1 MTAPRPRRGRQ
12 PPRIPAG
19 YRPPW
24 NCPIGQQVVG
34 RGHAYGDRRLPV
46 AGIVGVAGSAVAAV
60 LAFLQHAWASGVA
73 ATLALVLLLAWLGIF
88 ARISAPI
95 NKRLSA
101 AAYAGDVPRDARAL
115 QERWDSVIVLRA
127 VIQGLALTLLCV
139 SLALR

>member
-1 MTAPRPRRGRQ
+1 M
-12 PPRIPAG
+12 
-19 YRPPW
+19 
-24 NCPIGQQVVG
+24 
-34 RGHAYGDRRLPV
+34 
-46 AGIVGVAGSAVAAV
+46 

-95 NKRLSA
+95 NTRLSA
-101 AAYAGDVPRDARAL
+101 GAYAGDVPRDARAL

>member
-1 MTAPRPRRGRQ
+1 M
-12 PPRIPAG
+12 
-19 YRPPW
+19 
-24 NCPIGQQVVG
+24 
-34 RGHAYGDRRLPV
+34 PV
-46 AGIVGVAGSAVAAV
+46 AGIAGVAGPAVAAV

>member
-1 MTAPRPRRGRQ
+1 M
-12 PPRIPAG
+12 
-19 YRPPW
+19 
-24 NCPIGQQVVG
+24 
-34 RGHAYGDRRLPV
+34 
-46 AGIVGVAGSAVAAV
+46 
-60 LAFLQHAWASGVA
+60 
-73 ATLALVLLLAWLGIF
+73 VLLLAWLGIF

-101 AAYAGDVPRDARAL
+101 AAYAGDVPRDAGAL